1 MDRPRNLLHALL
13 SQDARTTL
21 DAACV
26 RTWKRC
32 HRACSCRHA
41 TGIMLAT
48 ADMLMYV
55 PNDDAGTLLETLRFQ
70 VIGTPTIH

>member
-1 MDRPRNLLHALL
+1 
-13 SQDARTTL
+13 
-21 DAACV
+21 
-26 RTWKRC
+26 
-32 HRACSCRHA
+32 
-41 TGIMLAT
+41 MLAT